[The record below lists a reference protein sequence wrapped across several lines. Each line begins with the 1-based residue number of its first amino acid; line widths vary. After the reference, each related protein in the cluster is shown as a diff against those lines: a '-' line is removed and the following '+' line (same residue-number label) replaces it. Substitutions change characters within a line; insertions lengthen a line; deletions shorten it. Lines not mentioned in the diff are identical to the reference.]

1 MNANTFDKL
10 RTLVYEKSG
19 ITLGDN
25 KQALVRARIAKR
37 MRQLEIVDYDE
48 YLHFVMK
55 EPSGVEVQH
64 MVDAISTNVTSFYR
78 EPAHFD
84 FLRDAIAGWI
94 EDGVRDLRFWSA
106 ASSTG
111 EEPYTM
117 AMETL
122 ETIGRRPVTAK
133 ILGTDIS
140 RRVLEAAQRGE
151 YTQGQLKPVPERLR
165 DHYFERRKV
174 RGETRYSV
182 RETLRNM
189 VVFRQFNLSAFPY
202 PLNSTLDA
210 IFCRNVMIYFDRV
223 VRTNMVRQFQGLL
236 KRGGYLFVGHAES
249 ITGLSDGFT
258 CIKPSVYKKV

>member
-1 MNANTFDKL
+1 MNADTFDKL

-48 YLHFVMK
+48 YLHYVMK
-55 EPSGVEVQH
+55 EPSGDEIQC

-84 FLRDAIAGWI
+84 FLREAITGWI
-94 EDGVRDLRFWSA
+94 EKGVRDLHFWSA

-117 AMETL
+117 AIETL

-140 RRVLEAAQRGE
+140 RRVLETAQRAE
-151 YTQGQLKPVPERLR
+151 YTPGQIKPVPEHLR
-165 DHYFERRKV
+165 DFYFERRKIK
-174 RGETRYSV
+174 GETRYAA
-182 RETLRNM
+182 REALRAM

-202 PLNSTLDA
+202 PLSSTLDA
-210 IFCRNVMIYFDRV
+210 IFCRNVMIYFDRI
-223 VRTNMVRQFQGLL
+223 VRTSMVHEFQRLL
-236 KRGGYLFVGHAES
+236 KKGGYLFVGHAES
-249 ITGLSDGFT
+249 ITGLSDSFM
-258 CIKPSVYKKV
+258 CIKPSVYKRV